1 MSGGTEN
8 CTAKGGGACPYG
20 QTWAVTTARPSQVAV
35 YKILQQRKSTAA
47 RGLYLHGGATAENP
61 HGVGTGKT
69 RALRCMVN
77 AALDA
82 GLVAEI
88 VRSVDLFARL
98 RATYKDGAEESDG
111 DLLARWARV
120 DVLAVDDL
128 GSEHSTP
135 TGRAWAADRLL
146 RIIDAR
152 DDAGRPTL
160 WASNYTVGE
169 VCQRWGGADGARI
182 LSRITGGTH
191 VAALA
196 GPDNRVA
203 PQTPRGEKA

>member
-1 MSGGTEN
+1 
-8 CTAKGGGACPYG
+8 
-20 QTWAVTTARPSQVAV
+20 
-35 YKILQQRKSTAA
+35 
-47 RGLYLHGGATAENP
+47 
-61 HGVGTGKT
+61 
-69 RALRCMVN
+69 
-77 AALDA
+77 
-82 GLVAEI
+82 
-88 VRSVDLFARL
+88 L
-98 RATYKDGAEESDG
+98 RATYKDGSEESDG
-111 DLLARWARV
+111 ELLARWARV

-135 TGRAWAADRLL
+135 SGRAWAADRLL

-182 LSRITGGTH
+182 LSRISGGTF
-191 VAALA
+191 VAELG

-203 PQTPRGEKA
+203 PQTPGREKA